1 MRCEEIRDQL
11 ADYVNDQ
18 LQEPVRSQ
26 VANHMRVCATCRTEA
41 DELKTLWSALGS
53 VPAAEPS
60 GEMRSRFNM
69 MLQAYQHGL
78 DQNRPRNWWEAVNSW
93 LTGWWPRQPALQ
105 LGLSVSLLV
114 IGIVLGGRLH
124 PGSRSAAP
132 GVQSNEV
139 TELRRELYQTQ
150 QMVAVSLMQQ
160 QSASDRLKGVNWS
173 YQLQQPGG
181 EVLSALLDTLMHDPS
196 VNVRLATVE
205 ALRQFGNEPV
215 VRRGLVQAIAHEES
229 PMVQVAL
236 IDLAVDLREK
246 ESIGTLR
253 QLVTDQNLNGSV
265 RQSAERGLEELE

>member
-1 MRCEEIRDQL
+1 MDSDDRNPDDLRRNVPDSFTHDEHVEIWDL
-11 ADYVNDQ
+11 LGDIPA
-18 LQEPVRSQ
+18 
-26 VANHMRVCATCRTEA
+26 EA
-41 DELKTLWSALGS
+41 PNSA
-53 VPAAEPS
+53 A
-60 GEMRSRFNM
+60 MRSR
-69 MLQAYQHGL
+69 L
-78 DQNRPRNWWEAVNSW
+78 DAALAAEVGARPTLTQRPARSSWRFGFAAGKGPHHMVWALAAAAVAV
-93 LTGWWPRQPALQ
+93 LAVG
-105 LGLSVSLLV
+105 VV
-114 IGIVLGGRLH
+114 IGRATIQA
-124 PGSRSAAP
+124 PQPDSSIAALR
-132 GVQSNEV
+132 Q
-139 TELRRELYQTQ
+139 ELRETR
-150 QMVAVSLMQQ
+150 QMVALSLLQQ
-160 QSASDRLKGVNWS
+160 QSASDRIKGVNWS
-173 YQLQQPGG
+173 YQLQQPSG